1 MECREILEV
10 INRMADVSYACSWDN
25 VGLLAGRRDK
35 EIHRVT
41 VALDADDR
49 AVEEAIRGG
58 SELLVTHHPLLFS
71 PVKRITDESLIGRR
85 LLALLR
91 RDMCLISMHTNFDI
105 APGGMADLA
114 ADRLG
119 LLKRTPLEIT
129 GEGPE
134 GPYGI
139 GLVGDLPSGP
149 VSLEKLCFLVKEAF
163 ELQNV
168 QLYAPDVPK
177 EAARVAICPGSGKE
191 AISFAQAAG
200 AQVLVTGDI
209 TYHYGVDAA
218 AAGLAI
224 IDAGHYGLEHI
235 FIPYMTAYLKKQLP
249 ALSVD
254 AVTVRPPVR
263 FL

>member
-10 INRMADVSYACSWDN
+10 LNRMADVSYACGWDN

-35 EIHRVT
+35 EVHRVS

-49 AVEEAIRGG
+49 AVEEAIQGG
-58 SELLVTHHPLLFS
+58 SELLLTHHPLLFS
-71 PVKRITDESLIGRR
+71 PIKRITDESPAGRR

-119 LLKRTPLEIT
+119 LIKRTPLEVT
-129 GEGPE
+129 GQGPE

-139 GLVGDLPSGP
+139 GITGDLPGGAMT
-149 VSLEKLCFLVKEAF
+149 LEKLCFLVKEAF
-163 ELQNV
+163 GLQNV
-168 QLYAPDVPK
+168 QLYAPTAPQ
-177 EAARVAICPGSGKE
+177 EAVRVAVCPGSGKD
-191 AISFAQAAG
+191 AIPFALAAQ

-209 TYHYGVDAA
+209 TYHYGTDAA
-218 AAGLAI
+218 AEGLAV

-254 AVTVRPPVR
+254 TVQIRQPAR

>member
-10 INRMADVSYACSWDN
+10 LNRVADVSYACDWDN
-25 VGLLAGRRDK
+25 VGLLAGRMDK

-49 AVEEAIRGG
+49 AVEEAIAGG
-58 SELLVTHHPLLFS
+58 SELLLTHHPLLFS
-71 PVKRITDESLIGRR
+71 PVKRITDESLAGRR
-85 LLALLR
+85 LLKLLR
-91 RDMCLISMHTNFDI
+91 RDLCLIAMHTNFDI

-119 LLKRTPLEIT
+119 LLNRTPLEVT
-129 GEGPE
+129 GQGLE

-139 GLVGDLPSGP
+139 GTVGTPRGGRIR
-149 VSLEKLCFLVKEAF
+149 VEKLCAQVKEAF
-163 ELQNV
+163 ELEAV
-168 QLYAPDVPK
+168 QLYAPQVTEPVTRI
-177 EAARVAICPGSGKE
+177 ALCPGSGKDE
-191 AISFAQAAG
+191 IGYALAAG
-200 AQVLVTGDI
+200 AQVLITGDI
-209 TYHYGVDAA
+209 TYHYAIDAVA
-218 AAGLAI
+218 EGLSI

-235 FIPYMTAYLKKQLP
+235 FIPFMESYLKQQLP

-254 AVTVRPPVR
+254 TVPIHHPVR

>member
-10 INRMADVSYACSWDN
+10 LNRMADVSYACGWDN

-49 AVEEAIRGG
+49 AVEEAVQGG
-58 SELLVTHHPLLFS
+58 SELLLTHHPLLFS
-71 PVKRITDESLIGRR
+71 PVKRITDESLAGRR
-85 LLALLR
+85 LLTLLR
-91 RDMCLISMHTNFDI
+91 RDMCLISMHTNFDA

-119 LLKRTPLEIT
+119 LTKRAPLEVT
-129 GEGPE
+129 GEGKE
-134 GPYGI
+134 GPYGL
-139 GLVGDLPSGP
+139 GAVGMLPGEP
-149 VSLEKLCFLVKEAF
+149 VLLEKLCLQVKEAF
-163 ELQNV
+163 GLQSV
-168 QLYAPDVPK
+168 QLYAPDTVR
-177 EAARVAICPGSGKE
+177 EVSRVAVCPGSGRD
-191 AISFAQAAG
+191 AIAQAIAAR
-200 AQVLVTGDI
+200 AQALITGDI

-218 AAGLAI
+218 AEGLAV

-235 FIPYMTAYLKKQLP
+235 FIPYMEAYLKKQLP

-254 AVTVRPPVR
+254 TVKIRQPVR
-263 FL
+263 FI

>member
-10 INRMADVSYACSWDN
+10 LNRMADVSYACGWDN

-35 EIHRVT
+35 EVHRVT

-49 AVEEAIRGG
+49 AVEEAVQGG

-71 PVKRITDESLIGRR
+71 PVKRITDESPVGRR
-85 LLALLR
+85 LLTLLR
-91 RDMCLISMHTNFDI
+91 RDMCLISMYTNFDI

-119 LLKRTPLEIT
+119 LVNRAPLEIT
-129 GEGPE
+129 GEALE

-139 GLVGDLPSGP
+139 GIVGDLPGEP
-149 VSLEKLCFLVKEAF
+149 ATLERLCFRVKEAF
-163 ELQNV
+163 GLQSV

-177 EAARVAICPGSGKE
+177 EAVRVAVCPGSGKD
-191 AISFAQAAG
+191 AIPFAQAAG
-200 AQVLVTGDI
+200 AQALVTGDI
-209 TYHYGVDAA
+209 TYHYGTDAA
-218 AAGLAI
+218 AEGLAI

-254 AVTVRPPVR
+254 PVAVRPPVR
-263 FL
+263 IL